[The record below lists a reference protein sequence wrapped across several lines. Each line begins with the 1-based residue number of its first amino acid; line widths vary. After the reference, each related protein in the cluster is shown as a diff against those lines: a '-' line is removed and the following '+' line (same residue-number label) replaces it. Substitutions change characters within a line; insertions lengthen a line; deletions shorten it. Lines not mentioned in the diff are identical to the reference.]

1 MPASEET
8 TEEYQKLVKN
18 AMNHFFFLQSNMKYE
33 SIRAAVC

>member
-18 AMNHFFFLQSNMKYE
+18 AMNHFFFFTVKYE
-33 SIRAAVC
+33 V

>member
-18 AMNHFFFLQSNMKYE
+18 AMNHFFFTVKYE
-33 SIRAAVC
+33 V

>member
-18 AMNHFFFLQSNMKYE
+18 ATNHFFFTFKYE
-33 SIRAAVC
+33 V

>member
-18 AMNHFFFLQSNMKYE
+18 AMNYFFLQPNMKYE

>member
-18 AMNHFFFLQSNMKYE
+18 AMNHFFFTAKYE
-33 SIRAAVC
+33 V